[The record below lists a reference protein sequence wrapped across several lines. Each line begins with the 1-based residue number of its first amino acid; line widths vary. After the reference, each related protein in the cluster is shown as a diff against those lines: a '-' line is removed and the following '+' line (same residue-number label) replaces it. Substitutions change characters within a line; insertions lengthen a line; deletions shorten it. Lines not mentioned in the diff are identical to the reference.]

1 MHNDMKGR
9 SAPSRLG
16 SIWEWLHEAYH
27 LSVRPRYDF
36 DGDNLRVVL
45 FWLILAFLLL
55 CVRGWLDSIPAA
67 NDREVALSLLMFLIP
82 FFGAGF
88 ALGQIDRRSRLFQLG
103 SKTYQ
108 PLTSRWLNWLAEH
121 NPVIKRRMLWFLKG
135 ADPLYRAI
143 FWIAY
148 GILLWGWGNVFW
160 LFLQVFVTHDLV
172 NAPPDWM
179 AHDLFYV
186 QLEVGW
192 LLGVGEISRAL
203 LQSDGDSRSHTD
215 SLLRQTGEAAKQTLG
230 LLKSS
235 SATALICVSVI
246 LAGNIVIG
254 LYADGQWFNLAGVH
268 GVDVLLAVTYS
279 ILDGAALATVV
290 WLWRQR
296 ARIEEKQRTSALS
309 FGLRWLGRGWLMWP
323 FVTWAILYG
332 FREPAGRPLHYTVG
346 SLYDIVGLVVVGV
359 MIQGLLFVTHDTC
372 GSHPPFNRLDEYEK
386 RLAVLLLSGRSNAQI
401 AAELGKTEKTLE
413 ADLTRLYD
421 KTEIWGLNAGKK
433 RTEFVEFYRRSIETY
448 VQQEKERGKIRLYTG
463 CAALAIEENR
473 IRASRLFNGTSGE
486 MHELTVWKTG
496 IRDILAL
503 SDWLSK
509 AACANVVVSS
519 LHVQNRRRALYLLA
533 EPDRWVEVVNSEQAW
548 EAAQLSRE
556 LQQGH
561 LIGKTQKIGSAS
573 PVAVLLAARR
583 EWVRQRDRMLQLML
597 HEADGDRRLL
607 EIIHGMG
614 YIADGDSIDNSRQR
628 KASPQGKRRAV
639 QADTATSLNGRERIL
654 QNRAKAYRAM
664 QEWLSNGS
672 KGAEYVVW
680 NARMELVRH
689 LDKEIGETESKIEAA
704 MTGRF
709 EAEAAA

>member
-1 MHNDMKGR
+1 MDDEIGKRATQPRMVR
-9 SAPSRLG
+9 
-16 SIWEWLHEAYH
+16 IWERLHATYH
-27 LSVRPRYDF
+27 LSVRPSYDF

-45 FWLILAFLLL
+45 FWLILAFLLISAK
-55 CVRGWLDSIPAA
+55 GWLTLIPAV
-67 NDREVALSLLMFLIP
+67 NDREVALSLLMFLVP
-82 FFGAGF
+82 LFGAGF
-88 ALGQIDRRSRLFQLG
+88 ALGQIDRRSRLFQFG
-103 SKTYQ
+103 SKTYK
-108 PLTSRWLNWLAEH
+108 PLTPRWLNWLAEH
-121 NPVIKRRMLWFLKG
+121 NPIIKRRMLSFLRR

-192 LLGVGEISRAL
+192 LLGVGEISKVL
-203 LQSDGDSRSHTD
+203 LHESGNGRSQT
-215 SLLRQTGEAAKQTLG
+215 SSFLRLTTEAALQTVR

-235 SATALICVSVI
+235 GATALICVGVI
-246 LAGNIVIG
+246 LAGNVVIG
-254 LYADGQWFNLAGVH
+254 LYADGQWFNLAGVD
-268 GVDVLLAVTYS
+268 GVDVLLAVTYG
-279 ILDGAALATVV
+279 ILDGAALATVI

-296 ARIEEKQRTSALS
+296 ARIKEKQRTSALS

-372 GSHPPFNRLDEYEK
+372 GSHPQLNRLDEYEK

-433 RTEFVEFYRRSIETY
+433 RTEFVEFYRRPIEAY
-448 VQQEKERGKIRLYTG
+448 VQREGGRGEIRLYTG
-463 CAALAIEENR
+463 CAALAIEEDR
-473 IRASRLFNGTSGE
+473 IRASRLYSDASGE

-496 IRDILAL
+496 IRDILVL

-509 AACANVVVSS
+509 VACTNVVVKGRDDQ
-519 LHVQNRRRALYLLA
+519 HQRRACYLLG
-533 EPDRWVEVVNSEQAW
+533 EPGRWVEVVNSEQAW
-548 EAAQLSRE
+548 DAAQLSRE
-556 LQQGH
+556 LQQGR
-561 LIGKTQKIGSAS
+561 LTGRTQKTGSAS

-583 EWVRQRDRMLQLML
+583 ELVRQRDRMLQCML
-597 HEADGDRRLL
+597 HEAGGDQKLL
-607 EIIHGMG
+607 EIIRGME
-614 YIADGDSIDNSRQR
+614 YIADGDSGNESGKG
-628 KASPQGKRRAV
+628 KAGLQEKRNAV
-639 QADTATSLNGRERIL
+639 QTDIATSMNGRERVL
-654 QNRAKAYRAM
+654 QNRAKAYSAM
-664 QEWLSNGS
+664 QEWLNSGPT
-672 KGAEYVVW
+672 GAEYVVW
-680 NARMELVRH
+680 NARMGLVRH
-689 LDKEIGETESKIEAA
+689 LDKEIWEMESKIEAA
-704 MTGRF
+704 MPG
-709 EAEAAA
+709 